1 MRSAR
6 KLNFS
11 DTFRLARIIN
21 SAGITAKEINE
32 MINASSKAKNE
43 VAGIKDKAEREKKL
57 SEYQENA
64 GMEMIGYIIER
75 APQAETTINKF
86 LASVANVKETEIAN
100 APVTEI
106 IELVGD
112 IIKENKDIK
121 DFFTQAF
128 RSATVIP
135 STKS

>member
-32 MINASSKAKNE
+32 MLSASSKAKNE

-75 APQAETTINKF
+75 APQAETAINKF

-121 DFFTQAF
+121 DFFIQAF